1 MRAFLT
7 ESVTV
12 ATDKK
17 DVFDR
22 VIGLIKMFGHRSRI
36 SKVAIVE
43 NGTAMLPKAFVE
55 MALGLPNVQFAAFF
69 AFNEVDKVFG
79 FTV

>member
-22 VIGLIKMFGHRSRI
+22 VIGLIKMFGDRRRI

-43 NGTAMLPKAFVE
+43 KWSGDAPKAFVE
-55 MALGLPNVQFAAFF
+55 MALGLPNILFAAFF